1 MTGNTDM
8 IYLLVSVNVTVFA
21 LTHLPKAQVKLNWI
35 QTSENYE
42 RIFLNKYNFFLI
54 LVFGQVG
61 EKN

>member
-42 RIFLNKYNFFLI
+42 KYF
-54 LVFGQVG
+54 
-61 EKN
+61 